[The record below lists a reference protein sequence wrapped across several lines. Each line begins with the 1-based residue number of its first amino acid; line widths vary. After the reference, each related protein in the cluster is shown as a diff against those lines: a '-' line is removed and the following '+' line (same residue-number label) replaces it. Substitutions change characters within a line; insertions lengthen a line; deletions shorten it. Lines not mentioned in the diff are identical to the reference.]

1 MYKMPKK
8 IKIDIDSNKNPIL
21 HIAGLAFDNFIATD
35 AYKKAVELSP
45 VYHKPNFKFKDI
57 EKIFPNISYRMI
69 NDWDS
74 KGLLVNHRENTE
86 KGWRRFSLQ
95 DVIRLKIIQDLK
107 SYGMSND
114 SILNCINDIFE
125 PDKEHK
131 MYFFEFFYFIAFLKR
146 RSVIVVTKDGHAAFF
161 REKDYYL
168 AYNNGYSCAEPLLIL
183 PFAQYVAQL
192 TGSQLEAEHLFNTL
206 DVVDEK
212 QKRQITAIADKIAD
226 TTYTGYS
233 IERKSRHDNDYLVM
247 KSKKVE
253 TKQKL
258 TGEDLLKKVKNKP
271 FTNTTTVTDENGSL
285 TIITEETDKLV

>member
-1 MYKMPKK
+1 
-8 IKIDIDSNKNPIL
+8 
-21 HIAGLAFDNFIATD
+21 
-35 AYKKAVELSP
+35 
-45 VYHKPNFKFKDI
+45 
-57 EKIFPNISYRMI
+57 
-69 NDWDS
+69 
-74 KGLLVNHRENTE
+74 
-86 KGWRRFSLQ
+86 
-95 DVIRLKIIQDLK
+95 
-107 SYGMSND
+107 
-114 SILNCINDIFE
+114 
-125 PDKEHK
+125 

>member
-1 MYKMPKK
+1 MSKQ

-74 KGLLVNHRENTE
+74 KGLLVNHRENAE
-86 KGWRRFSLQ
+86 KGWRRFSFAGC
-95 DVIRLKIIQDLK
+95 IRLKIIQDLK

-131 MYFFEFFYFIAFLKR
+131 MYFFEFFYFVASLKK

-161 REKDYYL
+161 MEKDYYL
-168 AYNNGYSCAEPLLIL
+168 ASHNGYSCAEPLLIL
-183 PFAQYVAQL
+183 PFVQYVAQL
-192 TGSQLEAEHLFNTL
+192 TGNQLEAEQLFTTL

-212 QKRQITAIADKIAD
+212 QKRQITAVVNKIAD
-226 TTYTGYS
+226 TNYTDYS
-233 IERKSRHDNDYLVM
+233 IERKNRHDNDYLVM
-247 KSKKVE
+247 KSKKVA

-258 TGEDLLKKVKNKP
+258 TGDDLLKKVKNKP
-271 FTNTTTVTDENGSL
+271 FTKTTAVTDENGSL
-285 TIITEETDKLV
+285 TIITEETDKLE